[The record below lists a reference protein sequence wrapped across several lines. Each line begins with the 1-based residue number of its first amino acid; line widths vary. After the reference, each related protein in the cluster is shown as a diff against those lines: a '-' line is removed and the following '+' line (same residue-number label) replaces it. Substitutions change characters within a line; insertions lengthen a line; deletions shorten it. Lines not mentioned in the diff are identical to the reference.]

1 MASFMAEQRVKEIGV
16 RKVPGASVFG
26 LWQLLSEEFAVL
38 VSISISIAS
47 PAAYYFMHNWLR
59 NYQYHT
65 DVAWW
70 IFIVTAIGAILITL
84 ITVSFRAIK
93 AAQANPIKS
102 LRSE

>member
-1 MASFMAEQRVKEIGV
+1 MAEQRFKEIGIC
-16 RKVPGASVFG
+16 KVLGASVFA
-26 LWQLLSEEFAVL
+26 LWQLLSKDFAVL
-38 VSISISIAS
+38 VSVSISIAS
-47 PAAYYFMHNWLR
+47 PAAYYFMHHWLR

-70 IFIVTAIGAILITL
+70 IFIVTAIGAMLITL
-84 ITVSFRAIK
+84 ITVSFQAVK